1 MPGEL
6 ELFSSLS
13 PITSTVLRRFLCE
26 ITVQVVDCEWVSI
39 RQSLAT
45 SLLWSIHLLVF
56 TLLDP
61 PVALPCLL
69 PFSLCCIA
77 PSAPSLVML
86 NQLVLCILQDNLL
99 QEHSQRSVA
108 GEGRQRRQQLP
119 LLPRLKNLLEML
131 QSLPL
136 LHLSLISGMLTLVL
150 PLT

>member
-1 MPGEL
+1 
-6 ELFSSLS
+6 
-13 PITSTVLRRFLCE
+13 
-26 ITVQVVDCEWVSI
+26 
-39 RQSLAT
+39 
-45 SLLWSIHLLVF
+45 
-56 TLLDP
+56 
-61 PVALPCLL
+61 
-69 PFSLCCIA
+69 
-77 PSAPSLVML
+77 ML

-136 LHLSLISGMLTLVL
+136 LHLSQISGMLTLVL

>member
-1 MPGEL
+1 MGEYTSV
-6 ELFSSLS
+6 SSNFAS
-13 PITSTVLRRFLCE
+13 MVYPSTV
-26 ITVQVVDCEWVSI
+26 
-39 RQSLAT
+39 
-45 SLLWSIHLLVF
+45 VF

-69 PFSLCCIA
+69 PFSLRCIA

-108 GEGRQRRQQLP
+108 GEGRQRRQQPP
-119 LLPRLKNLLEML
+119 LLVRSKSLLEML
-131 QSLPL
+131 LSLPL
-136 LHLSLISGMLTLVL
+136 LHPSLISGMLTLVL